1 MYGFEK
7 ENVMRLDIAS
17 LEVFQAVVRHGGVSK
32 AAAQL
37 NRVQSSVSTRIRQL
51 EDQLGEPLFLRDNK
65 RMTLTDAGRNLL
77 PYAERMLTL
86 AREAVDAVK
95 TKDLNGTFCIG
106 TMESTAAARLPQ
118 VLSRFHVLHRDVS
131 VRFTT
136 ATAGALQNSLS
147 NEEIDVAF
155 IAEPVSGKGF
165 QTLAVFTEEL
175 CLVAAKSFAPI
186 ENPDT
191 LNGQTVIAF
200 EEGCAYRRYLNDWL
214 LGESITPG
222 TTLSV
227 GSYLAMLSCV
237 SAGTGFAV
245 IPKSVLSIIDVH
257 GTLQYRKLPGRYSRI
272 RTLMVWRKNY
282 ASPKLDALRGM
293 LTAGA

>member
-1 MYGFEK
+1 MYGFEY

-17 LEVFQAVVRHGGVSK
+17 LEVFQAVVRHGGVSR

-77 PYAERMLTL
+77 PYAERMLAL
-86 AREAVDAVK
+86 AREAADAVQ
-95 TKDLNGTFCIG
+95 TKDLNGTFNIG
-106 TMESTAAARLPQ
+106 AMESTAAARLPR
-118 VLSRFHVLHRDVS
+118 VLSQFHARHPDVS
-131 VRFTT
+131 VRLTT

-147 NEEIDVAF
+147 NEELDVAF
-155 IAEPVSGKGF
+155 IAEPVSNKGF
-165 QTLAVFTEEL
+165 QTQPVFTEEL
-175 CLVAAKSFAPI
+175 CLVAARSFTALD
-186 ENPDT
+186 NAALLT
-191 LNGQTVIAF
+191 GQTIVAF

-214 LGESITPG
+214 LGECIVPG

-237 SAGTGFAV
+237 SAGSGFAV
-245 IPKSVLSIIDVH
+245 IPRSVLSIIDVH
-257 GTLQYRKLPGRYSRI
+257 ETLQHRVLPGRYARI
-272 RTLMVWRKNY
+272 ATLMAWRKNY
-282 ASPKLDALRGM
+282 TSPKLQALQSLLVGDK
-293 LTAGA
+293 

>member
-1 MYGFEK
+1 MK
-7 ENVMRLDIAS
+7 LDIAS
-17 LEVFQAVVRHGGVSK
+17 LEVFQAVVRQGGVSK

-51 EDQLGEPLFLRDNK
+51 EDQLGEALFLRDNK
-65 RMTLTDAGRNLL
+65 RMTLTDAGHNLL

-86 AREAVDAVK
+86 AREAADAVQ
-95 TKDLNGTFCIG
+95 TKNLNGTFSIG
-106 TMESTAAARLPQ
+106 AMESTAAARLPQ
-118 VLSRFHVLHRDVS
+118 VLSQFHAENPEVS
-131 VRFTT
+131 VRLTT

-155 IAEPVSGKGF
+155 IAEPVGNRGF
-165 QTLAVFTEEL
+165 QTLPVFSEEL
-175 CLVAAKSFAPI
+175 CLVAARTYTSISKTAS
-186 ENPDT
+186 
-191 LNGQTVIAF
+191 LNGRTVIAF

-214 LGESITPG
+214 LGEGIVPG

-245 IPKSVLSIIDVH
+245 IPRSVLSIIDVH
-257 GTLQYRKLPGRYSRI
+257 GTLQHGELPGRYSRVQ
-272 RTLMVWRKNY
+272 TLMVWRKNY
-282 ASPKLDALRGM
+282 TSPKLKALQS
-293 LTAGA
+293 LLAGNE

>member
-1 MYGFEK
+1 
-7 ENVMRLDIAS
+7 MRLDIAS

-86 AREAVDAVK
+86 AREAADAVK
-95 TKDLNGTFCIG
+95 TKELSGTFCIG
-106 TMESTAAARLPQ
+106 TMESTAAARLPN
-118 VLSRFHVLHRDVS
+118 VLSRFHTMHPDVS
-131 VRFTT
+131 VRLTT
-136 ATAGALQNSLS
+136 ATAGALHNSLS

-155 IAEPVSGKGF
+155 IAEPVTSTGF
-165 QTLAVFTEEL
+165 QTLPVFTEQL
-175 CLVAAKSFAPI
+175 CLVAANSFAPI
-186 ENPDT
+186 EDSSA
-191 LNGQTVIAF
+191 LNGQTIVAF

-214 LGESITPG
+214 LGDGIAPG
-222 TTLSV
+222 TTLAV

-257 GTLQYRKLPGRYSRI
+257 GTLQCLELPGRYARI
-272 RTLMVWRKNY
+272 ETLMVWRKNY
-282 ASPKLDALRGM
+282 TSPKLDALQDLLSADG
-293 LTAGA
+293 

>member
-1 MYGFEK
+1 MK
-7 ENVMRLDIAS
+7 LDIAS
-17 LEVFQAVVRHGGVSK
+17 LEVFQAVVRQGGVSK

-37 NRVQSSVSTRIRQL
+37 NRVQSSVSTRIRLL
-51 EDQLGEPLFLRDNK
+51 EDQLGESLFLRDNK

-86 AREAVDAVK
+86 AREAADAVS
-95 TKDLNGTFCIG
+95 TKDLTGTFRIG
-106 TMESTAAARLPQ
+106 TMESTAAARLPK
-118 VLSRFHVLHRDVS
+118 VLSRFHDLHPNVS
-131 VRFTT
+131 VRLTA

-147 NEEIDVAF
+147 NAEIDVAF
-155 IAEPVSGKGF
+155 IAEPITSTVF
-165 QTLAVFTEEL
+165 QTRAVFTEEL
-175 CLVAAKSFAPI
+175 CLVAANSFAPV
-186 ENPDT
+186 ENSAA
-191 LNGQTVIAF
+191 LSGQTIIAF

-214 LGESITPG
+214 LGEQITPG

-245 IPKSVLSIIDVH
+245 IPTSVLAIIDVH

-282 ASPKLDALRGM
+282 ASPKLDALRKLLAAGM
-293 LTAGA
+293 